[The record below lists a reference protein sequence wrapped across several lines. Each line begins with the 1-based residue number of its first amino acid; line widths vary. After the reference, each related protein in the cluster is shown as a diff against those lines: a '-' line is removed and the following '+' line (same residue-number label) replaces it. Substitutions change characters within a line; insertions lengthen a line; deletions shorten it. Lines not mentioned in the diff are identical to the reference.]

1 MILYFIYWEVVMNRT
16 LVILCGG
23 DSSRMG
29 TKKALLPFEDKT
41 MVEYIYDKFSPFFN
55 KIYLS
60 VNERGDLTH
69 LGLDAQEIPDISRN
83 AGPIGAMLSSLTM
96 ISGDRA
102 FFMSVDTPFMDPRT
116 AAYLYDHSTNFDI
129 TTFKFTGEFL
139 DTICGV
145 YTKKCIGTLFKSLF
159 YKQTT
164 RSFIQDRCYTNLVDC
179 DIINTISNVAMEQ
192 QFYKVNDRPSY
203 YYAVFSIL
211 KHNFV
216 C

>member
-1 MILYFIYWEVVMNRT
+1 MYLFKSMEDHMNKT

-60 VNERGDLTH
+60 VNERGDLAH
-69 LGLDAQEIPDISRN
+69 LGLNAQEIPDISRN
-83 AGPIGAMLSSLTM
+83 AGPFGAILSCLTM

-102 FFMSVDTPFMDPRT
+102 FFMSVDTPFLDPRT
-116 AAYLYDHSTNFDI
+116 AVLLYEQSYNYDI
-129 TTFKFTGEFL
+129 TTFNFTGEQL
-139 DTICGV
+139 DAICGV
-145 YTKKCIGTLFKSLF
+145 YNKRCIGALFKSIF
-159 YKQTT
+159 FKNTT
-164 RSFIQDRCYTNLVDC
+164 RNYLQDRCYTN
-179 DIINTISNVAMEQ
+179 IISTDEIANVSKISMEQ
-192 QFYKVNDRPSY
+192 QFYKVNDRRSY

>member
-1 MILYFIYWEVVMNRT
+1 MNRT

-41 MVEYIYDKFSPFFN
+41 MVEYIYDKFSPFFD

-60 VNERGDLTH
+60 VNERGDLSH

-83 AGPIGAMLSSLTM
+83 AGPIGAILSCLTM
-96 ISGDRA
+96 ITGDRA

-116 AAYLYDHSTNFDI
+116 AVYLYDHSNNYDI
-129 TTFKFTGEFL
+129 TSLNFSDDCLE
-139 DTICGV
+139 TICGV
-145 YTKKCIGTLFKSLF
+145 FNKKCIGPLFKCIF
-159 YKQTT
+159 FKRTT
-164 RSFIQDRCYTNLVDC
+164 RDYIIEKCNTNLIDTKDVS
-179 DIINTISNVAMEQ
+179 DISCISLEQ
-192 QFYKVNDRPSY
+192 QFYKVNDRQSY

-211 KHNFV
+211 KKNFI

>member
-1 MILYFIYWEVVMNRT
+1 MNRT

-41 MVEYIYDKFSPFFN
+41 MVEYIYDKFSPFFD

-60 VNERGDLTH
+60 VNERGDLSH

-83 AGPIGAMLSSLTM
+83 AGPIGAILSCLTM
-96 ISGDRA
+96 ITGDRA

-116 AAYLYDHSTNFDI
+116 AVYLYDHSNNYDI
-129 TTFKFTGEFL
+129 TSLNFSDDFL
-139 DTICGV
+139 ETICGV
-145 YTKKCIGTLFKSLF
+145 FNKKCIGPLFKCIF
-159 YKQTT
+159 FKRTT
-164 RSFIQDRCYTNLVDC
+164 RDYIIEKCNTNLIDTKDVS
-179 DIINTISNVAMEQ
+179 DISCISLEQ
-192 QFYKVNDRPSY
+192 QFYKVNDRQSY

-211 KHNFV
+211 KKNFI

>member
-1 MILYFIYWEVVMNRT
+1 MNRT

-41 MVEYIYDKFSPFFN
+41 MVEYIYDKFSPFFD
-55 KIYLS
+55 KVYLS
-60 VNERGDLTH
+60 VNERGDLSH

-83 AGPIGAMLSSLTM
+83 AGPYGAILSCLTM

-116 AAYLYDHSTNFDI
+116 AVFLYEQSYNYDI
-129 TTFKFTGEFL
+129 TTFELQGEYL
-139 DTICGV
+139 DTICSV
-145 YTKKCIGTLFKSLF
+145 FNKRCIGPLFKSIF
-159 YKQTT
+159 FKKAT
-164 RSFIQDRCYTNLVDC
+164 RNYIQDRCYTNLIDTSEIKNVS
-179 DIINTISNVAMEQ
+179 IISMEQ
-192 QFYKVNDRPSY
+192 QFYKVTDRGSY

-211 KHNFV
+211 KHNFI

>member
-1 MILYFIYWEVVMNRT
+1 MEDIMNRT

-69 LGLDAQEIPDISRN
+69 LGLNAQEIPDISRN
-83 AGPIGAMLSSLTM
+83 AGPIGATLSCLTM

-116 AAYLYDHSTNFDI
+116 AVYLYDQSYNYDI
-129 TTFKFTGEFL
+129 TTFNFKGELL

-145 YTKKCIGTLFKSLF
+145 YHKRCIGPIFKSIF
-159 YKQTT
+159 FKNTT
-164 RSFIQDRCYTNLVDC
+164 RSYIQDRCYTNLIDTSEIANVSK
-179 DIINTISNVAMEQ
+179 ISMEQ
-192 QFYKVNDRPSY
+192 QFYKVNDRNSY

-211 KHNFV
+211 KHNFI

>member
-1 MILYFIYWEVVMNRT
+1 MNRT

-41 MVEYIYDKFSPFFN
+41 MVEYIYDKFSPFFD
-55 KIYLS
+55 KVYLS
-60 VNERGDLTH
+60 VNERGDLAH

-83 AGPIGAMLSSLTM
+83 AGPYGAILSCLTM
-96 ISGDRA
+96 ITGDRA
-102 FFMSVDTPFMDPRT
+102 FFMSVDTPFLDPRT
-116 AAYLYDHSTNFDI
+116 AVYLYDQSYNYDI
-129 TTFKFTGEFL
+129 TTFRFPDNLL

-145 YTKKCIGTLFKSLF
+145 YNKRCIGAFFKSLF
-159 YKQTT
+159 FKKTT
-164 RSFIQDRCYTNLVDC
+164 RNYVEDRCYTNIIDTKLIE
-179 DIINTISNVAMEQ
+179 DISTVSMEQ
-192 QFYKVNDRPSY
+192 QFYKVNDRQSY

-211 KHNFV
+211 KRNFT

>member
-1 MILYFIYWEVVMNRT
+1 MNRT

-41 MVEYIYDKFSPFFN
+41 MVEYIYDKFSPYFD

-83 AGPIGAMLSSLTM
+83 AGPMGAILSCLTM

-116 AAYLYDHSTNFDI
+116 AVYLYDQSYNFDI
-129 TTFKFTGEFL
+129 TTFKFSDDYL

-145 YTKKCIGTLFKSLF
+145 YHKRCIGPLFKGIFFKRATKTYLED
-159 YKQTT
+159 K
-164 RSFIQDRCYTNLVDC
+164 CYTNLIETR
-179 DIINTISNVAMEQ
+179 DISGISTVSMEQ
-192 QFYKVNDRPSY
+192 QFYKVNDRSSY

-211 KHNFV
+211 KHNLI

>member
-1 MILYFIYWEVVMNRT
+1 MKKT

-41 MVEYIYDKFSPFFN
+41 MVEYIYDKFRPYFD

-60 VNERGDLTH
+60 VNERGELAH
-69 LGLDAQEIPDISRN
+69 LGLDAQEIPDISSN
-83 AGPIGAMLSSLTM
+83 AGSYGAILSCLTM

-102 FFMSVDTPFMDPRT
+102 FFMSVDTPFMDPR
-116 AAYLYDHSTNFDI
+116 AAVFLYEKSYNYDI
-129 TTFKFTGEFL
+129 TSFKLTGEFI

-145 YTKKCIGTLFKSLF
+145 YNKRIIGTLFKGNF
-159 YKQTT
+159 FHKETT
-164 RSFIQDRCYTNLVDC
+164 RSYLLDRCYSNQIDPKE
-179 DIINTISNVAMEQ
+179 IANISSISMEQ
-192 QFYKVNDRPSY
+192 QFYRVNDRMSY

-211 KHNFV
+211 KHNFT

>member
-1 MILYFIYWEVVMNRT
+1 MNRT

-41 MVEYIYDKFSPFFN
+41 MVEYIYDKFSPFFD
-55 KIYLS
+55 KVYLS
-60 VNERGDLTH
+60 VNERGDLAH

-83 AGPIGAMLSSLTM
+83 AGPYGAILSCLTM
-96 ISGDRA
+96 ITGDRA
-102 FFMSVDTPFMDPRT
+102 FFMSVDNPFLDPRT
-116 AAYLYDHSTNFDI
+116 AVYLYDQSYNYDI
-129 TTFKFTGEFL
+129 TTFRFPDNLL

-145 YTKKCIGTLFKSLF
+145 YNKRTIGAFFKSLF
-159 YKQTT
+159 FKKTT
-164 RSFIQDRCYTNLVDC
+164 RNYVEDRCYTNIIDTKLIE
-179 DIINTISNVAMEQ
+179 DISTVSMEQ
-192 QFYKVNDRPSY
+192 QFYKVNDRQSY

-211 KHNFV
+211 KRNFT

>member
-1 MILYFIYWEVVMNRT
+1 MSRT

-41 MVEYIYDKFSPFFN
+41 MVEYIFYKFKPYFD

-60 VNERGDLTH
+60 VNERGDLAH
-69 LGLDAQEIPDISRN
+69 LELDAQEIPDISRN
-83 AGPIGAMLSSLTM
+83 AGPYGAILSCLTM

-116 AAYLYDHSTNFDI
+116 AAYLYDNSADYDFTSFD
-129 TTFKFTGEFL
+129 FSGDYA

-145 YTKKCIGTLFKSLF
+145 YTKKCIGQLFKSHYF
-159 YKQTT
+159 KKSAH
-164 RSFIQDRCYTNLVDC
+164 SFILEKCYKNL
-179 DIINTISNVAMEQ
+179 ISTSEIPNISTISMEQ
-192 QFYKVNDRPSY
+192 QFYKVNDRSSY

>member
-1 MILYFIYWEVVMNRT
+1 MERT

-29 TKKALLPFEDKT
+29 TTKALLPFEDKT
-41 MVEYIYDKFSPFFN
+41 MVEYIYNKFCPFFQ

-60 VNERGDLTH
+60 VNERGDLAH

-83 AGPIGAMLSSLTM
+83 AGPYGAILSCLTM

-116 AAYLYDHSTNFDI
+116 AAYLYDQSYNYDI

-139 DTICGV
+139 NTICGV
-145 YTKKCIGTLFKSLF
+145 FHKRCIGTLFKSVF
-159 YKQTT
+159 FKKTT
-164 RSFIQDRCYTNLVDC
+164 RSYIQSKCYTNLIDTAE
-179 DIINTISNVAMEQ
+179 IANISAISMEQ
-192 QFYKVNDRPSY
+192 QFYKVNDRNSY

-211 KHNFV
+211 KHNFI

>member
-1 MILYFIYWEVVMNRT
+1 MNRT

-41 MVEYIYDKFSPFFN
+41 MVEYIYDKFSPFFD

-60 VNERGDLTH
+60 VNERGDLSH

-83 AGPIGAMLSSLTM
+83 AGPIGAILSCLTM

-116 AAYLYDHSTNFDI
+116 AVYLYEKSNNYDI
-129 TTFKFTGEFL
+129 TSLNFNEDCL
-139 DTICGV
+139 ETICGV
-145 YTKKCIGTLFKSLF
+145 FNKKCIGPLFKCIF
-159 YKQTT
+159 FKKTT
-164 RSFIQDRCYTNLVDC
+164 REYIMEKCNTHLIDTKDVS
-179 DIINTISNVAMEQ
+179 DISCISLEQ
-192 QFYKVNDRPSY
+192 QFYKVNDRQSY

-211 KHNFV
+211 KKNFI